1 MEWFVTADEWRFLST
16 AVGVLFVLLA
26 LPGGLGALVIRIRD
40 DLSQRIAKRHDSKHE
55 ALKNEAPENKAGV
68 S

>member
-40 DLSQRIAKRHDSKHE
+40 DLSQRVAKRHARKHKTLDHQE
-55 ALKNEAPENKAGV
+55 DV

>member
-40 DLSQRIAKRHDSKHE
+40 DLSQRIAKRHAIKHQ
-55 ALKNEAPENKAGV
+55 ALEHQEDV